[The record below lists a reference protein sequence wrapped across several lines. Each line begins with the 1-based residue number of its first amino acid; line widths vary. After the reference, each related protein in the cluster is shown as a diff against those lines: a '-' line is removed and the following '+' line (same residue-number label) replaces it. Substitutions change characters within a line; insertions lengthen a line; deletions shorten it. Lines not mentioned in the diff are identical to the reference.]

1 MQRLSRIYDC
11 FIINAV
17 LIIFKCLYNVQS
29 PRLAYGIHFGNDKF
43 EEYNSITEILY
54 ELSKEQ
60 V

>member
-1 MQRLSRIYDC
+1 
-11 FIINAV
+11 V